1 MAKHPVPKKR
11 TSKAKRDSRRSHHSL
26 SAPNLVPCPQCGELK
41 LSHTV
46 CPSCGSYKG
55 KTIIEVDSDI

>member
-1 MAKHPVPKKR
+1 MAKHPVPKKK
-11 TSKAKRDSRRSHHSL
+11 TSKAKRDSRRSHHAL
-26 SAPNLVPCPQCGELK
+26 SAPNLVSCAQCGEPK

-46 CPSCGSYKG
+46 CMSCGSYKG